1 MVAALTLDLKN
12 SQKYDY
18 KKRADI
24 QKYLI
29 DIVDIMNHVFRASL
43 LRDLR
48 FNGGDEMQGLF
59 QDPENAFLCLRLF
72 QHSLHNIPFHAGIG
86 IGEWTTVIDDKDTF
100 YQDGTAYHRARR
112 AIDLS
117 KKEKEY
123 TAIICSETNRD
134 PILNSMLNSCFQLTN
149 KSITSQKALILLLE
163 LCYPIQASTSM
174 NTDLLSDLLSL
185 VSGSYTGVQNIVL
198 SESIETYNDII
209 EQYQLWDKSDPDM
222 SSTNTSHN
230 LIFPDAHPFGAAKRL
245 ADISGS
251 TRQNIDKALHTSN
264 VYTERALA
272 LALLSELRSFSSDK
286 TPDKEA

>member
-112 AIDLS
+112 AIDL
-117 KKEKEY
+117 
-123 TAIICSETNRD
+123 
-134 PILNSMLNSCFQLTN
+134 
-149 KSITSQKALILLLE
+149 
-163 LCYPIQASTSM
+163 
-174 NTDLLSDLLSL
+174 
-185 VSGSYTGVQNIVL
+185 
-198 SESIETYNDII
+198 
-209 EQYQLWDKSDPDM
+209 
-222 SSTNTSHN
+222 
-230 LIFPDAHPFGAAKRL
+230 
-245 ADISGS
+245 
-251 TRQNIDKALHTSN
+251 
-264 VYTERALA
+264 
-272 LALLSELRSFSSDK
+272 
-286 TPDKEA
+286 